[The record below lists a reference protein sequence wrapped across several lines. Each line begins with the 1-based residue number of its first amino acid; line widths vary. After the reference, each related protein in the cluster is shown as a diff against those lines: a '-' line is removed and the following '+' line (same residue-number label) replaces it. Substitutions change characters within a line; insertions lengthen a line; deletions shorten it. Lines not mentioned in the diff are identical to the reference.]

1 MFVLVAQHPVEDY
14 AGWKAAFD
22 KFPPSEGGAVFHRI
36 HRMVSD
42 PNTLTVVAGFES
54 LEKAEAFAA
63 NPELADTMDK
73 AGVVGEPRI
82 QIYEQAE
89 FVEY

>member
-1 MFVLVAQHPVEDY
+1 VFVLVAQHQVEDY
-14 AGWKAAFD
+14 ATWKAAFD
-22 KFPPSEGGAVFHRI
+22 KFPPSEGGGVFHRI

-54 LEKAEAFAA
+54 LEEAEAFAA
-63 NPELADTMDK
+63 NPDLADTMEK
-73 AGVVGEPRI
+73 GGVVGELRI
-82 QIYEQAE
+82 EVYEQAE

>member
-14 AGWKAAFD
+14 AAWKAAFD
-22 KFPPSEGGAVFHRI
+22 KFPPSVGGGVFHRI
-36 HRMVSD
+36 HRMVRD

-54 LEKAEAFAA
+54 LEEAETFAA
-63 NPELADTMDK
+63 DPKLAETMDMG
-73 AGVVGEPRI
+73 GVVGEPRVE
-82 QIYEQAE
+82 IYEQAE